1 MGGGGAGGVDCG
13 ESKPSSATVVTRGNV
28 LSDSVSSRGDDG
40 DLQASD
46 ARVQLSVRAVRQCHA
61 LLI

>member
-1 MGGGGAGGVDCG
+1 VDCG
-13 ESKPSSATVVTRGNV
+13 ESKPSAATVVTRGNV

-46 ARVQLSVRAVRQCHA
+46 AHVQLSVRAVRQCHA